1 MTRTR
6 VVICI
11 AMLVVL
17 VSATAVLA
25 ADNFSGTWKL
35 NVAKSK
41 YSPGPAPQSGMTKL
55 EATADGLKIVADGVN
70 AEGKKTHTEYT
81 AKFDG
86 KDYPDK
92 VQVDGKP
99 DPTGAD
105 MISIKKIDDFT
116 FEATTKLKGKVLLVT
131 RNVVSKDGKTRT
143 QTATGTNAQGKPV
156 NNTVV
161 YEKQ

>member
-6 VVICI
+6 VLICVGM
-11 AMLVVL
+11 AVVL
-17 VSATAVLA
+17 ASVMAVLA

-41 YSPGPAPQSGMTKL
+41 YSPGPAPQSGMTKT

-70 AEGKKTHTEYT
+70 AEGKKTHTEYS

-92 VQVDGKP
+92 VLLDGTI
-99 DPTGAD
+99 DPAGAD

-116 FEATTKLKGKVLLVT
+116 YEATAKLKGKVLTVT
-131 RNVVSKDGKTRT
+131 KNVISKDGKTRT
-143 QTATGTNAQGKPV
+143 QTVTGTNAQGKPI
-156 NNTVV
+156 NNAVV